1 MDPASKIIMLC
12 FIALGMTAMAL
23 IIAVSNNMELQANFE
38 IANQNFKTIEDA
50 LNELYSKHPEKIGG
64 LENVEHRG

>member
-12 FIALGMTAMAL
+12 FIALGLSAMAL

-50 LNELYSKHPEKIGG
+50 LNELYSKHPENTGG
-64 LENVEHRG
+64 LQNAEQRG

>member
-38 IANQNFKTIEDA
+38 VANQNFQTIEDA
-50 LNELYSKHPEKIGG
+50 LNDLYSKHPEQTGG